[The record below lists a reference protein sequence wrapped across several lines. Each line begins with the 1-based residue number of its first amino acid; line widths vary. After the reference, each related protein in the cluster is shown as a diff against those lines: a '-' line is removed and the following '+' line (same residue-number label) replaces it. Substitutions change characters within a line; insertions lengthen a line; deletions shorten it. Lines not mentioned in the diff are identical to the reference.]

1 MYICQYCFLNLSHL
15 QLPPTVSVMRYYF
28 IPVKMAIIKKSTNS
42 KFWRGCGEK
51 GTLLYCWWEWTL
63 IQPLWKTIWRF
74 LKKLEINVRPTNPTN
89 IPWENHS
96 LCTPVSMAA
105 IFTTR
110 TWNQSRSSL
119 TGYWIKKLW
128 YIYTMEY
135 YSAIK
140 KDQFESV
147 VVKWMN
153 LESLIQNEVRKIKT
167 SIIY

>member
-1 MYICQYCFLNLSHL
+1 MYDPPIPLISH
-15 QLPPTVSVMRYYF
+15 
-28 IPVKMAIIKKSTNS
+28 
-42 KFWRGCGEK
+42 EK
-51 GTLLYCWWEWTL
+51 T
-63 IQPLWKTIWRF
+63 
-74 LKKLEINVRPTNPTN
+74 
-89 IPWENHS
+89 S

>member
-1 MYICQYCFLNLSHL
+1 M
-15 QLPPTVSVMRYYF
+15 
-28 IPVKMAIIKKSTNS
+28 
-42 KFWRGCGEK
+42 EK
-51 GTLLYCWWEWTL
+51 GEPSYYCWWEWKL
-63 IQPLWKTIWRF
+63 IQSLWKTIWRF
-74 LKKLEINVRPTNPTN
+74 LKNLEINVQPTNPTN

-110 TWNQSRSSL
+110 TWNQSRSSF

-140 KDQFESV
+140 KG
-147 VVKWMN
+147 
-153 LESLIQNEVRKIKT
+153 
-167 SIIY
+167 SIWVSCSKVDEPRISYTEWSQKDKNKYRILAHIYGI